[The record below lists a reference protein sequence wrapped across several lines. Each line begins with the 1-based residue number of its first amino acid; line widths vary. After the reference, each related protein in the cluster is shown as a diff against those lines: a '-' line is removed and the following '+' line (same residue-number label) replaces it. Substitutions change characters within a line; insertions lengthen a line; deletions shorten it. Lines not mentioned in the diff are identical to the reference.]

1 MSHMTKKGALVDA
14 SSIKGQLL
22 KTAALIPIR
31 LVYNRGSH
39 HQIDDRAT
47 HSHPIEYRN
56 GLPQMNMGSQDT
68 HERPRHWA
76 FELGGYLLQVVDA
89 IQVR

>member
-1 MSHMTKKGALVDA
+1 MSYMTTRGARVDA
-14 SSIKGQLL
+14 NSMRGQLL

-31 LVYNRGSH
+31 LVYNRVSH
-39 HQIDDRAT
+39 HHIDDRAT

-68 HERPRHWA
+68 LERPRHWA
-76 FELGGYLLQVVDA
+76 FEFGGCLLQVVDA
-89 IQVR
+89 LQVR